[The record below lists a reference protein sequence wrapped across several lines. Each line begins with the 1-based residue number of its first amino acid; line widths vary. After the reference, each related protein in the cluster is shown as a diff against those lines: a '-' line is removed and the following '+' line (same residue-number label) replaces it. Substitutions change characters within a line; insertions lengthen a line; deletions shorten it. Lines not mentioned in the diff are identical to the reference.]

1 MQMMLEILEIDGGN
15 TVEKYNRVFVEI
27 FGLKQNFL
35 PENVTRNG
43 IKDWDSI
50 GHISLITKLEDEYD
64 ILFDTDDI
72 LKFNSYLTGI
82 DILKKYGVK
91 L

>member
-1 MQMMLEILEIDGGN
+1 MENILIVDDSRLQTAQLE
-15 TVEKYNRVFVEI
+15 
-27 FGLKQNFL
+27 
-35 PENVTRNG
+35 
-43 IKDWDSI
+43 SI
-50 GHISLITKLEDEYD
+50 LEDEYD

>member
-1 MQMMLEILEIDGGN
+1 M
-15 TVEKYNRVFVEI
+15 EKYNRVFVEI

-43 IKDWDSI
+43 IKDSI

>member
-1 MQMMLEILEIDGGN
+1 M
-15 TVEKYNRVFVEI
+15 EKYNRVFVEI

-64 ILFDTDDI
+64 ILFDTEDI

>member
-64 ILFDTDDI
+64 ILFDTEDI